1 MRNVILRTAAKATA
15 SGVVTFLGSVAAG
28 YADDGTMLVAEWWMA
43 ASLAAAAAY
52 ATWQVPN
59 RPAAEASPEL

>member
-1 MRNVILRTAAKATA
+1 MRDAILRTCAKATA
-15 SGVVTFLGSVAAG
+15 AGVVTFLGSVAAG
-28 YADDGTMLVAEWWMA
+28 YADDGLMVTAEWWSA

-59 RPAAEASPEL
+59 RPSSDGDEA